1 MRKLLTILLSILC
14 MSMLASCTVPVLY
27 KDTLH
32 KNCQVERQIAR
43 ARAQNNGISPAIRL
57 HNNFY
62 ASDVYHSGQNPQW
75 LNRRVSL
82 RANDLPLNLLMNR
95 ILPPNIVTA
104 QYGTGSDSNTL
115 ISMNYTGSIRGALNA
130 ISAKTG
136 YAYDI
141 EDGMLTWSTMVTK
154 TFDVSFMPGA
164 SQYLMGQKSGDTML
178 NVTSSG
184 SSSGG
189 PTGQGSDS
197 QFSSLEANLSVWK
210 DLQNSIKQM
219 ISPEGKVMVSE
230 STTTVTV
237 QDHPENVQ
245 KVADFLASM
254 NTDLSREVSLQVKVL
269 EVKLNKNFNYGINW
283 NLAYQTAATGGI
295 GVGMNT
301 GNLSNSTNS
310 ALLGAIS
317 PAGPG
322 FGAANASTGVIPVG
336 GNLPGIGAGI
346 LSGPFRNTSILVNA
360 LAQQGSVS
368 TVTNPDVVTLNNQV
382 AQIDISTQTG
392 YLASTTTT
400 VTGVEGTV
408 QTSLTPGTVST
419 GFKLYILPKIMNH
432 NVYLELSSAISTLDD
447 LKTFTAGATGSSNS
461 STSNLNQIQL
471 PTVSGKRF
479 NLRSVVPSG
488 DTLVIAGFKQDQST
502 ANKATMFGSA
512 LLGGKGAD
520 RSNIET
526 IVLITPVI
534 VGSNG

>member
-1 MRKLLTILLSILC
+1 MRKLLYLLLTAIVC
-14 MSMLASCTVPVLY
+14 MMSLAACTVPVLY

-32 KNCQVERQIAR
+32 RNCKVERQIAR

-62 ASDVYHSGQNPQW
+62 ASDVYHSGLSPQW

-82 RANDLPLNLLMNR
+82 RANGLPLNLLMNR
-95 ILPPNIVTA
+95 ILPQNIVTA
-104 QYGTGSDSNTL
+104 QYGIGANDNTL
-115 ISMNYTGSIRGALNA
+115 INLNYTGSIRGALNA
-130 ISAKTG
+130 VSAKTG

-141 EDGMLTWSTMVTK
+141 EDGMITWSNIVTK

-178 NVTSSG
+178 NV

-189 PTGQGSDS
+189 GSTGGASGTGTDS

-210 DLQNSIKQM
+210 DLQNSIKQ
-219 ISPEGKVMVSE
+219 ILSPDGKVMVSE

-245 KVADFLASM
+245 KAADFLASM
-254 NTDLSREVSLQVKVL
+254 NRDLSREVSLQVKVL
-269 EVKLNKNFNYGINW
+269 EVKLNQNFNYGINW
-283 NLAYQTAATGGI
+283 NLAYQTATVGAGLATGD
-295 GVGMNT
+295 
-301 GNLSNSTNS
+301 LSNS
-310 ALLGAIS
+310 
-317 PAGPG
+317 AGSTFLNGIKPIGPSIGSVSNPG
-322 FGAANASTGVIPVG
+322 T
-336 GNLPGIGAGI
+336 LPGIGAGI
-346 LSGPFRNTSILVNA
+346 LGGPFKNTQILINA

-392 YLASTTTT
+392 YLASVTTTL
-400 VTGVEGTV
+400 TGGNNSLS
-408 QTSLTPGTVST
+408 QTSLNPGTVNT

-432 NVYLELSSAISTLDD
+432 NVYLELSSAISTLDA
-447 LKTFTAGATGSSNS
+447 LTTFTDGSS
-461 STSNLNQIQL
+461 TGTGNQIQL

-502 ANKATMFGSA
+502 ANKASMFGSA

-520 RSNIET
+520 RNNIET

>member
-1 MRKLLTILLSILC
+1 MRKLLYLLLTAIIC
-14 MSMLASCTVPVLY
+14 MMGLTACTVPVLY

-32 KNCQVERQIAR
+32 KNCKVERQIAH
-43 ARAQNNGISPAIRL
+43 ARAYNNGISPAIRL

-62 ASDVYHSGQNPQW
+62 ASDVYHSGLSPQW
-75 LNRRVSL
+75 LNRRISL
-82 RANDLPLNLLMNR
+82 RANGLPLNLLMNR
-95 ILPPNIVTA
+95 ILPQNIVTA
-104 QYGTGSDSNTL
+104 QYGIGASGNTL
-115 ISMNYTGSIRGALNA
+115 INLNYTGSIRGALNA

-141 EDGMLTWSTMVTK
+141 EDGMITWSNIVTK
-154 TFDVSFMPGA
+154 TYDVSFMPGA

-178 NVTSSG
+178 SV

-189 PTGQGSDS
+189 STGGSTGQGTDS

-219 ISPEGKVMVSE
+219 LSPDGKVMVSE

-254 NTDLSREVSLQVKVL
+254 NRDLSREVSLQVKVL
-269 EVKLNKNFNYGINW
+269 EVKLNQNFNYGINW
-283 NLAYQTAATGGI
+283 NLAYQSATVGG
-295 GVGMNT
+295 GLST
-301 GNLSNSTNS
+301 GDLSNTTNS
-310 ALLGAIS
+310 ALLGKIS
-317 PAGPG
+317 PSGPG
-322 FGAANASTGVIPVG
+322 FGPLVPGGPSGFTPVSG
-336 GNLPGIGAGI
+336 TLPGIGAGI
-346 LSGPFRNTSILVNA
+346 LGGPFRNTQILINA

-408 QTSLTPGTVST
+408 QTSLNPGTVST

-447 LKTFTAGATGSSNS
+447 LKSFGPSAS
-461 STSNLNQIQL
+461 NQIQL

-502 ANKATMFGSA
+502 ANKASMFGSD